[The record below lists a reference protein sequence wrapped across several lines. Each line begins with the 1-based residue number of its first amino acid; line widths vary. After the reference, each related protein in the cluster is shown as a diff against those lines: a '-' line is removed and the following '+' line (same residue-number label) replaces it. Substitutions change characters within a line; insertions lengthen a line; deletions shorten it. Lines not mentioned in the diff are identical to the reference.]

1 MYYVFQKKKTK
12 KIWEDSM
19 LSSNWDKLHLSF
31 FTRKKDGIGNG
42 ENKKTGGILSRNFAL
57 FMQIT
62 AIIILLGTCAIFVL
76 ASRGKIEIDK
86 THINSAVFCALGLSF
101 LCFVP
106 SKFIVYK
113 ESCLFN
119 EDEKNKNSAFSAFV
133 LNLSAGLILVL
144 LSIWKFFH

>member
-1 MYYVFQKKKTK
+1 MKKP
-12 KIWEDSM
+12 
-19 LSSNWDKLHLSF
+19 DKAESRTTAAGF
-31 FTRKKDGIGNG
+31 IPIPFANKDRLFMENKNSPSK
-42 ENKKTGGILSRNFAL
+42 NKKTGGILSRKFAL

-106 SKFIVYK
+106 SKFIIYK